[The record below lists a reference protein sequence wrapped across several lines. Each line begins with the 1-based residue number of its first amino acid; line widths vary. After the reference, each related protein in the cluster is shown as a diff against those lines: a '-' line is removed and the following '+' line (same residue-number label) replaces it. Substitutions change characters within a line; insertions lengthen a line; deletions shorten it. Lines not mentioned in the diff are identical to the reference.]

1 MFGEGIF
8 PMKPCFGHAIIALMF
23 SLAACGESEQP
34 APAGGT
40 RIASSAPSSM
50 QYYLL
55 SSTAMPNGHREAM
68 IQENGRNGLQTFMR
82 YDIDCAG
89 QRATLLGRAGTAE
102 AARRGEGA
110 QPEALD
116 ARTGSTAEFRGAAC

>member
-1 MFGEGIF
+1 MKLWFGPAIF
-8 PMKPCFGHAIIALMF
+8 TIMF
-23 SLAACGESEQP
+23 SLAGCGESEQP

-40 RIASSAPSSM
+40 RIAVADTPSTM

-55 SSTAMPNGHREAM
+55 SSTPMPNGHREAM

-82 YDIDCAG
+82 YDVDCAG
-89 QRATLLGRAGTAE
+89 QRVTMLGRAATAE

-110 QPEALD
+110 MHESMD
-116 ARTGSTAEFRGAAC
+116 ARTGGNAGFRGAAC

>member
-1 MFGEGIF
+1 
-8 PMKPCFGHAIIALMF
+8 MKLRFAPAFFTIMV
-23 SLAACGESEQP
+23 SLAGCGASEQA

-40 RIASSAPSSM
+40 RIPVPDAPSTM

-55 SSTAMPNGHREAM
+55 SSTSMPNGHKEAM

-82 YDIDCAG
+82 YDVDCAG
-89 QRATLLGRAGTAE
+89 QRVTQLGRGASAE

-110 QPEALD
+110 QTEPLD
-116 ARTGSTAEFRGAAC
+116 ARTGGNAAFRAAAC